1 LISQLSLTDIR
12 CIPWKSQN
20 HIVGNIR
27 ALETNL
33 ERTTANSVAAIST
46 PAPITLVLSIVRV
59 ARKIKSEGKG
69 TFTTVG
75 DGVYL

>member
-12 CIPWKSQN
+12 CTPWKSQN
-20 HIVGNIR
+20 HIIGNIR

-33 ERTTANSVAAIST
+33 ERTTANSVAAS
-46 PAPITLVLSIVRV
+46 PTLASIAFILSIVSI
-59 ARKIKSEGKG
+59 ARKIKSEGKR

-75 DGVYL
+75 DGVHL